1 MQIKP
6 EVVTPEEDKNS
17 AVETLLLPATNPNA
31 ALLSAETK
39 GWPRLKGLR
48 TVVRFLRRNP
58 MTLVGVIIVL
68 AWIVIAVLAPVIAP
82 YSPTVQAFKVRN
94 KPPSAEHWFGTDE
107 LGRDIFSRVL
117 YGAQLSLPIG
127 FILISLA
134 SVIGTIVG
142 LVSGYFGGWVDE
154 VIMRLTDL
162 IFAFPI
168 IILAMTIATAL
179 GRSVINAVIAILI
192 VWWPSYART
201 VRSMVLVIKTQDFVL
216 ASRAVGA
223 KPGRIMFKQVLPNLV
238 QSILVITFIDIG
250 NGILIFSSL
259 SFLGLGPKPTDAE
272 WGVMTAAGVSDL
284 NDWWRTTFPGLAIAS
299 TVLAFNLIG
308 DGLRDLLDPRFRGS
322 SR

>member
-1 MQIKP
+1 MSIKSEGITGP
-6 EVVTPEEDKNS
+6 AENTIPAK
-17 AVETLLLPATNPNA
+17 LPPANFLPNLKKPA
-31 ALLSAETK
+31 DS
-39 GWPRLKGLR
+39 PFRKGLKA
-48 TVVRFLRRNP
+48 TARFLRRNP
-58 MTLVGVIIVL
+58 MTLFGVVIVL
-68 AWIVIAVLAPVIAP
+68 AWILIAFLAPLIAP
-82 YSPTVQAFKVRN
+82 YSPTAQVFKVRN
-94 KPPSAEHWFGTDE
+94 KPPSELHFFGTDE

-134 SVIGTIVG
+134 SIIGTIVG
-142 LVSGYFGGWVDE
+142 LISGYFGGWVDE

-179 GRSVINAVIAILI
+179 GRSVLNAVLAILI

-223 KPGRIMFKQVLPNLV
+223 KPGRIMFRQVMPNLV

-284 NDWWRTTFPGLAIAS
+284 TDWWRTTFPGLAIAS

-308 DGLRDLLDPRFRGS
+308 DGLRDLLDPRFKS
-322 SR
+322 NNP